1 MGSKDKKFPK
11 WGTDRYKLTGCTSF
25 EFKDPEWLGLLPTS
39 SNLSKQ
45 EYRNLR
51 ILLKKLGKVKCY
63 NCKHLDSG
71 QCLYSRQMIQE
82 REIRY
87 KKTKKKIRCYYCNWN
102 IMLFQE
108 FLLNYQDGIYVC
120 PTCSQAKEVGTL
132 KEKLEDNLKMEL
144 YSLLKGMLG
153 SIFGVLPLLVFVLSE
168 INEESPRY
176 WAVIV
181 CLFPIFGLIMFL
193 LFTNTKRR
201 MKKKRLNEL
210 G

>member
-1 MGSKDKKFPK
+1 MGSKDKIFPK
-11 WGTDRYKLTGCTSF
+11 WGIDRYKLTGCTSF

-63 NCKHLDSG
+63 HCKHLDSG

-87 KKTKKKIRCYYCNWN
+87 KKTKKNIRCYYCNWK

-108 FLLNYQDGIYVC
+108 FLLNYQDEIYVC
-120 PTCSQAKEVGTL
+120 TTCSQAKEFGTL
-132 KEKLEDNLKMEL
+132 KEKLEANLKLEL
-144 YSLLKGMLG
+144 YSLLKGIIG
-153 SIFGVLPLLVFVLSE
+153 SIFGLLPLMVFVLSE
-168 INEESPRY
+168 INKESPRY
-176 WAVIV
+176 WAVLV
-181 CLFPIFGLIMFL
+181 CLFPILGLIMFL
-193 LFTNTKRR
+193 LFTNKKRR
-201 MKKKRLNEL
+201 TKKQRLKEL